1 MGRPRKNVTQEDTVT
16 KKKVTTSSVDV
27 EKETKVEKIDEK
39 PVEKPITKVESEQ
52 VELTDEDEIDIVALD
67 SNVYYYD
74 KTTDETYEWHDVG
87 DTISLPFGTI
97 KNMWRNHKDYFRNF
111 LLKPLDKRVIDKL
124 GLNRTYDK
132 YDFLNDGDQYTRE
145 NIDNIIT
152 TIKGTTNG
160 FQYAL
165 CNNIKNMIIDGKITD
180 LYVVRTLGKYF
191 NVDFITLLD

>member
-27 EKETKVEKIDEK
+27 EKEAKVEKIDEK

-111 LLKPLDKRVIDKL
+111 LLKPTDKRVINKL
-124 GLNRTYDK
+124 GLNKTYEK
-132 YDFLNDGDQYTRE
+132 YDFLNDGKQYTRD
-145 NIDNIIT
+145 NIDKILT

-160 FQYAL
+160 FQSAL
-165 CNNIKNMIIDGKITD
+165 CNNIKNMIIEGEITD

-191 NVDFITLLD
+191 NVDFIMLLD